1 MPILFSVFRSY
12 TYKSNHFKPDACL
25 VVHSSLYS
33 SLSSLRNWFLL
44 SPFLSVLHLGSV
56 LRYQVVSKSSWNNAS
71 KLFLPSRYLKSLDS
85 LHFLYSIVILNHLED
100 LLTAFGECLVLFCF
114 TVSAGLVQ
122 AWTNTGSRAIGGG
135 WGARLLNSVYLKH
148 ERKWMNNSCSFI
160 SLLLLENLY
169 SVMEDQLWG
178 LGSIVLT
185 CYLCLK
191 ND

>member
-1 MPILFSVFRSY
+1 MLVWWFTVLFIG
-12 TYKSNHFKPDACL
+12 
-25 VVHSSLYS
+25 
-33 SLSSLRNWFLL
+33 L
-44 SPFLSVLHLGSV
+44 SPLWEIGFFFLRSCLSCTWAVFSGI
-56 LRYQVVSKSSWNNAS
+56 RWYQKSSWNNAS
-71 KLFLPSRYLKSLDS
+71 KLFLPSGYLKSLDS

-100 LLTAFGECLVLFCF
+100 LLTAFGEFLVLFCF
-114 TVSAGLVQ
+114 TVSADLVQ
-122 AWTNTGSRAIGGG
+122 TWTTTGSRARGGG
-135 WGARLLNSVYLKH
+135 WGGRLLNSVCLKH

-185 CYLCLK
+185 CYMCLK

>member
-1 MPILFSVFRSY
+1 MLVWWFTVLFL
-12 TYKSNHFKPDACL
+12 A
-25 VVHSSLYS
+25 
-33 SLSSLRNWFLL
+33 L
-44 SPFLSVLHLGSV
+44 SPLWEIGFFFLPSCLSFTWAVFSGIK
-56 LRYQVVSKSSWNNAS
+56 RYQKSSWNNAS

-100 LLTAFGECLVLFCF
+100 LLTAFGEFLVLFCF